1 MKRSL
6 LVWVAI
12 ALVFGGSVVAFRFS
26 GGAAAWLWSV
36 SDGGTWLLPL
46 VAVSALIDSINPCA
60 FSILLLTIAFL
71 FSVGKER
78 RSILAIGGWYLF
90 GIFIAYL
97 FIGLGLL
104 QALHL
109 FGIPHAVGKVA
120 ALILAAWGIFALVQE
135 FIPSF
140 PVRFAIPHS
149 AHRAMAVLMEKASFP
164 AAFLLGA
171 LVGLC
176 EFPCTGG
183 PYLMV
188 VGLLHD
194 HATYL
199 SGVLYL
205 IFYNLIF
212 VSPLVVML
220 ALAGNTQVLETLKLW
235 QRHYRRPMKIGGS
248 IAMIGIAI
256 LILFFL

>member
-1 MKRSL
+1 
-6 LVWVAI
+6 
-12 ALVFGGSVVAFRFS
+12 
-26 GGAAAWLWSV
+26 
-36 SDGGTWLLPL
+36 
-46 VAVSALIDSINPCA
+46 
-60 FSILLLTIAFL
+60 
-71 FSVGKER
+71 
-78 RSILAIGGWYLF
+78 
-90 GIFIAYL
+90 
-97 FIGLGLL
+97 
-104 QALHL
+104 
-109 FGIPHAVGKVA
+109 
-120 ALILAAWGIFALVQE
+120 
-135 FIPSF
+135 
-140 PVRFAIPHS
+140 
-149 AHRAMAVLMEKASFP
+149 MAVLMEKATIP

-194 HATYL
+194 HATYF

-220 ALAGNTQVLETLKLW
+220 ALAGNAQVLETLKLW
-235 QRHYRRPMKIGGS
+235 QRNYRRSMKIGGS
-248 IAMIGIAI
+248 VAMIGIAI